1 MTAAPHRDPGLQPER
16 TVLAW
21 RRTTLTAASLTLL
34 CGRAWSV
41 DHSTARAVA
50 LALGGVLL
58 GVLCAGMA
66 QRAHHSRADPQCTR
80 QAKVP
85 LLFAISSCGIG
96 IGTSLLVSFASSA

>member
-41 DHSTARAVA
+41 DHSTARAITFT
-50 LALGGVLL
+50 LSGVLL

-66 QRAHHSRADPQCTR
+66 QRAHHCRADPQCTR

>member
-1 MTAAPHRDPGLQPER
+1 MTATPHRDPGLQPER

-34 CGRAWSV
+34 CCRAWSA
-41 DHSTARAVA
+41 DHSTARAITFT
-50 LALGGVLL
+50 LSGVLL

-66 QRAHHSRADPQCTR
+66 QRAHHCRVDPQCTR
-80 QAKVP
+80 QAKMP
-85 LLFAISSCGIG
+85 LLFAISACGIW